1 MTWPPPDHA
10 PRPPR
15 RRHVPA
21 GRPPRGRRILAAVAA
36 AAAVVLVAT
45 CAGCGGG
52 DGIQGS
58 LQGVRAGQD
67 KAQPLTGGWVAVL
80 TQDQVAAFL
89 AAAGADQPAPEGL
102 PYLSARVRHEGVTG
116 VGGSLAPVD
125 GKGRFTTVARG
136 AQVLCVLREVPDQP
150 DRLRGCVSLTLPDH
164 GGLALIVR
172 ADRLD
177 SAVDG

>member
-1 MTWPPPDHA
+1 MTWTPPDHA
-10 PRPPR
+10 RRPPR
-15 RRHVPA
+15 GRHVLA
-21 GRPPRGRRILAAVAA
+21 GRPPRERCILAAVAA
-36 AAAVVLVAT
+36 AVVVVVAT

-89 AAAGADQPAPEGL
+89 AAAGTDQPAPEGL
-102 PYLSARVRHEGVTG
+102 PYLIARVRHEGVTE

-164 GGLALIVR
+164 GGLALTVR

-177 SAVDG
+177 SALDG